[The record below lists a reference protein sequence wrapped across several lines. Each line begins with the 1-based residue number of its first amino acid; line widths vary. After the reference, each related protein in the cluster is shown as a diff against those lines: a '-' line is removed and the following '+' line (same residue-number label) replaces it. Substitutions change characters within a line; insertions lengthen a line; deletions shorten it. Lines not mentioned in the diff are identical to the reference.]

1 MLFFNFF
8 IFHFVLNYCFVY
20 EYPELNCFI
29 ITKNIIDN
37 FINSESLCKS
47 ILYVSPVSPVFHTA
61 ESVRLPFNRE
71 DILFGRIRRKDK
83 SLPYP
88 IKNGEQHGH
97 TSGIAC
103 SHPLHI

>member
-1 MLFFNFF
+1 MVDLHRGLAFM
-8 IFHFVLNYCFVY
+8 
-20 EYPELNCFI
+20 
-29 ITKNIIDN
+29 
-37 FINSESLCKS
+37 
-47 ILYVSPVSPVFHTA
+47 SPVSPVFHTV

-71 DILFGRIRRKDK
+71 DILFG